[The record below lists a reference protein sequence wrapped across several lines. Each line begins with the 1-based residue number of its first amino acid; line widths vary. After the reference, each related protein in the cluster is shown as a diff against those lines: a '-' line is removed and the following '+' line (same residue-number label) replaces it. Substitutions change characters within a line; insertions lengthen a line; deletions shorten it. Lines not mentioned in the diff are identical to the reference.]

1 MRLTQEQIEK
11 LRTLQESYDVLADT
25 LIIDPVAKESSLVQ
39 GIADIKSSVENI
51 DLTPVETKVDEGVAD
66 IKKKIDNIKLPEI
79 NTTEL
84 AKQGDN
90 PEATNSKILE
100 EVQKIPNLKNIYSAR
115 FEKNDDN
122 INTYTMILPI
132 IAGVEGD
139 TIIL

>member
-79 NTTEL
+79 DTSAI

>member
-1 MRLTQEQIEK
+1 MIN
-11 LRTLQESYDVLADT
+11 ESLGDV
-25 LIIDPVAKESSLVQ
+25 
-39 GIADIKSSVENI
+39 
-51 DLTPVETKVDEGVAD
+51 
-66 IKKKIDNIKLPEI
+66 KID
-79 NTTEL
+79 TTEL
-84 AKQGDN
+84 AKEQTLTDGVNTLAGKIDNIQLPEVDLSNVAKQGEN
-90 PEATNSKILE
+90 QEATNSKILE